1 MKLKIGLNDATLS
14 SYSDDP
20 LVRSVIISLF
30 SWRVANADDDVQEGD
45 RHGWW
50 GDTYSDI
57 DGDLTGSRIWELL
70 RHKVTPETLAIAQD
84 FCEEALQ
91 WMIEDS
97 VAQSVRVVVER
108 GDDIGS
114 VYVDVEIVKPDSE
127 SISIR
132 FQDVWESFK

>member
-1 MKLKIGLNDATLS
+1 MRLQIGLNDATLS

-30 SWRVANADDDVQEGD
+30 SWRIANDDDDVQDGD

-50 GDTYSDI
+50 GDTYADI

-70 RHKVTPETLAIAQD
+70 RHKVTPETLSMAQD

-91 WMIEDS
+91 WLIEDE
-97 VAQSVRVVVER
+97 VARDVNVSVER
-108 GDDIGS
+108 GDMGA
-114 VYVDVEIVKPDSE
+114 VHVDVEIFKPDGD

-132 FQDVWESFK
+132 FQNVWETFK